1 MQFVKS
7 NLYMIKKLSIILLL
21 LICFYELKADK
32 SYPLS
37 VVSNSSFDGKL
48 FTDGMHTYC
57 IINDWAR
64 GNFTITKW
72 QGIEKEKAEGKLFEN
87 IEIIDV
93 NFGKTNLLVYKE
105 FERYFLGK
113 FDNDLNIEKIH
124 EFQARF
130 TDDIKIKIF
139 DSLAV
144 IKNGSNIVIYNY
156 ITKFKK
162 EYFGVVDFIKYQNKY
177 YLLKQYGSHSELF
190 ELEIDNYREREKLL
204 FKLEMSAEKANLL
217 ANNNQIVVL
226 ANYTNSTYIHTFDL
240 VTKVEYSQFLEV
252 EKENI
257 AINSLDTN
265 VFIYFLQNKE
275 GVYYLVKS
283 FLNKISNPDTWY
295 KLKLPSELIE
305 SSNTRVLND
314 NIIILFKNGIYIADL
329 NLKPIASDNFRLEED
344 YEPEYYD
351 ASKYLVLKGNNK
363 SLLINLKKNSFWYI
377 FRFWENYSFYFIPFS
392 AILMLFLFIQLY
404 RSQRRL
410 LNVILDLPSTGF
422 VIVLDKEGNVLRIN
436 DLGMD
441 LMNLNYQIP
450 LKKYY
455 KYYFNDESFK
465 SLEQVI
471 ETALNTKTSFNQKI
485 TIIKDYIALE
495 YICNVVVLRNT
506 AGFDRGVVITGLD
519 ITEELE
525 RKRLSNWAQLAH
537 DLQTNLST
545 VRLNAEQME
554 FPEDNPNAN
563 RQRKILHQVNIVI
576 NRVRDIITVGR
587 GDVIEITPVAATEL
601 FREVKSEFEMDFGES
616 IEMYIEESN
625 VIVHCDKK
633 RILRA
638 IRNATENAIKILNK
652 TGGKITFSAVNNGKF
667 ILLYIKDNGPGMRKE
682 IKENMLN
689 PFFTSGEQGGTG
701 IGTMIMKNVVEQHG
715 GNILINSELNVGTEI
730 IFKIPNKKANV

>member
-1 MQFVKS
+1 
-7 NLYMIKKLSIILLL
+7 MIKKLFLILFLFVS
-21 LICFYELKADK
+21 FYELKADK

-37 VVSNSSFDGKL
+37 VVSNHSFDGKL
-48 FTDGMHTYC
+48 FTDGMYSYC

-87 IEIIDV
+87 IEIRDV
-93 NFGKTNLLVYKE
+93 SFGKTNLLVYKE
-105 FERYFLGK
+105 FDRYYLGK

-124 EFQARF
+124 EFQFRS
-130 TDDIKIKIF
+130 TDDLEIRIF

-144 IKNGSNIVIYNY
+144 IKNGRNIFIYNY
-156 ITKFKK
+156 VTKFKK
-162 EYFGVVDFIKYQNKY
+162 EYNGVVDLIKYQNKF
-177 YLLKQYGSHSELF
+177 YLLKQFGSHSELI
-190 ELEIDNYREREKLL
+190 ELEIENYREKERLL
-204 FKLEMSAEKANLL
+204 CKVEMSAEKASLL
-217 ANNNQIVVL
+217 AENNQIVVL
-226 ANYTNSTYIHTFDL
+226 ANFTNSTYINTYDL
-240 VTKVEYSQFLEV
+240 LTKTQYSQFLEV
-252 EKENI
+252 DKDNI
-257 AINSLDTN
+257 SVHSIDTN

-283 FLNKISNPDTWY
+283 FLNKINNPDSWY

-305 SSNTRVLND
+305 SSNTKILNE

-344 YEPEYYD
+344 YVPEYYD
-351 ASKYLVLKGNNK
+351 ASKYLVLQGKNK
-363 SLLINLKKNSFWYI
+363 SLLINLKKNPFWFI

-392 AILMLFLFIQLY
+392 AVLMLFLFIQLY

-422 VIVLDKEGNVLRIN
+422 VIVLDKEGNILRIN

-441 LMNLNYQIP
+441 LMNLNYQVP

-471 ETALNTKTSFNQKI
+471 ETALNNKTSFNQKI
-485 TIIKDYIALE
+485 TIVKDYLALE
-495 YICNVVVLRNT
+495 FICNVVVLRNT

-554 FPEDNPNAN
+554 FAEDNPNSN

-587 GDVIEITPVAATEL
+587 GDVIEINPVAATEL
-601 FREVKSEFEMDFGES
+601 FREVKSEFEMDFGDS
-616 IEMYIEESN
+616 IEMQIEESN
-625 VIVHCDKK
+625 VIVPCDRK

-638 IRNATENAIKILNK
+638 IRNATENAIKILTK
-652 TGGKITFSAVNNGKF
+652 TGGKITFSAINNGKF
-667 ILLYIKDNGPGMRKE
+667 ILLSIKDNGPGMRKE

-715 GNILINSELNVGTEI
+715 GSILINSELNVGTEI